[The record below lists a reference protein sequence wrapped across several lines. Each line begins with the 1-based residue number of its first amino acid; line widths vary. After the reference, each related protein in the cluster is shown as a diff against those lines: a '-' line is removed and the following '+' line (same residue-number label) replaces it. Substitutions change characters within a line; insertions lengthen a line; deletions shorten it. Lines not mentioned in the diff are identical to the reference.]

1 MIKEE
6 REINNNQNSFFDEK
20 LWNILKNFFQEKG
33 LVRHQI
39 DSFNDFIQNNMQEIV
54 DDMPPIITCF
64 PIYRDKLLDEKIIEN
79 KTVIRFGQLHL
90 SKPTFI
96 EDDGVAH
103 TLLPKEARL
112 RGLSYS
118 SPLYC
123 DVSKTKLNIYQSD
136 GKKYEVPYSRTTEKV
151 LLGRIP
157 IMIKSRF
164 CVLDKLLPKS
174 LHKFGECVA
183 DPGGYFIING
193 SEKVIVA
200 QEQLSW
206 NHIYVFKRSENKKN
220 LIKLSYYVPEGFLFY
235 AECRSVAEF
244 GKWSPSLLTIKV
256 CLENF
261 PEKKKKNKKKII
273 FPYILKVDYIL
284 ELCCHISEKI
294 FLLLGFLKL

>member
-54 DDMPPIITCF
+54 DDMPPIITCI

-103 TLLPKEARL
+103 TLLSKEARL

-118 SPLYC
+118 SPLLL
-123 DVSKTKLNIYQSD
+123 SIKTVTIYQILRLND
-136 GKKYEVPYSRTTEKV
+136 IQHKIKN
-151 LLGRIP
+151 LLGYS
-157 IMIKSRF
+157 M
-164 CVLDKLLPKS
+164 
-174 LHKFGECVA
+174 
-183 DPGGYFIING
+183 
-193 SEKVIVA
+193 
-200 QEQLSW
+200 
-206 NHIYVFKRSENKKN
+206 
-220 LIKLSYYVPEGFLFY
+220 
-235 AECRSVAEF
+235 
-244 GKWSPSLLTIKV
+244 TI
-256 CLENF
+256 
-261 PEKKKKNKKKII
+261 
-273 FPYILKVDYIL
+273 
-284 ELCCHISEKI
+284 
-294 FLLLGFLKL
+294 